1 MQERSEEVSPSAVCP
16 EMRALLYLA
25 GSHRDP
31 GWSST
36 LAAQLLQDMNWD
48 LLLKTAL
55 NHGVFPLLYR
65 NLKLHATECAS
76 LDVREKLR
84 RMFLSNAVRNHQLT
98 LELLQILE
106 LFDAHHIPAMPF
118 KGPALAA
125 SAYGDVALRQ
135 FDDLDLLIH
144 RDDAPRARQVLAER
158 GYISPYG
165 LTRDQELTVIRYQK
179 HFLLVSRTR
188 HITTELH
195 WTVEPIRNCLRFCDE
210 HIWVHPG
217 TVCLEGKTV
226 PALSP
231 EDTLVLLC
239 LHGASHCWER
249 LGWICDVAEHVART
263 PDLDWE
269 LVEDRA
275 RDLGCSRMLFL
286 GFRLAGELV
295 DARLPESVAQT
306 ARNYPGADGLA
317 QQVVQ
322 RLLFRP
328 NDSSGTWSALR
339 FRLAA
344 RESLRDKVRFTL
356 ERFVIPDAGD
366 CQFWRLPANLSFLL
380 FALRPLRLMTRA
392 FTKDGEGL

>member
-1 MQERSEEVSPSAVCP
+1 M
-16 EMRALLYLA
+16 
-25 GSHRDP
+25 
-31 GWSST
+31 
-36 LAAQLLQDMNWD
+36 AAQLLQDMNWD
-48 LLLKTAL
+48 LLLKTAV

-65 NLKLHATECAS
+65 NLKLHAWECVS
-76 LDVREKLR
+76 LEVREKLR
-84 RMFLSNAVRNHQLT
+84 RMFLANAGRNHQLT

-118 KGPALAA
+118 KGPALAV

-135 FDDLDLLIH
+135 FDDLDVLIH
-144 RDDAPRARQVLAER
+144 RDDAPRARLVLVEK

-179 HFLLVSRTR
+179 HFLLVSRAK

-210 HIWVHPG
+210 HIWVRPA
-217 TVCLEGKTV
+217 TVCLEGRTV
-226 PALSP
+226 PTLSP

-239 LHGASHCWER
+239 LHGASHCWDR

-263 PDLDWE
+263 PVLDWE
-269 LVEDRA
+269 LVGAQA

-286 GFRLAGELV
+286 GLRLAGELV

-306 ARNYPGADGLA
+306 ARNYPGVDGLA

-328 NDSSGTWSALR
+328 NDFSGTWAALW
-339 FRLAA
+339 FRLAT
-344 RESLRDKVRFTL
+344 RESLRDKVRFAL

-380 FALRPLRLMTRA
+380 FALRPLRLMTRP